1 MNRLNYHHLY
11 LFWIL
16 AKEGTFTKSAE
27 RLSIAQSAV
36 TSQIKQLEETLDM
49 KLMDRTNR
57 RKPVLTEEGKLVLE
71 FADSIFEKGEELLKW
86 SKLGIKSV
94 GQVVRI
100 GAISGLS
107 RNFQYEF
114 IAPLVERGDVKIEV
128 VTGDQEKLVRLL
140 KEHSLDMILSSHSV
154 PSEGR
159 VSFHSHVLNK
169 SPVVFVV
176 KNSLKIRSGDLKEHL
191 RKLPLCLPSKSFEAR
206 PELDAF
212 LGRLKLVPN
221 VIAEVDDIALLRILA
236 IRSGSVVAIPE
247 MGVINELKTRDLVI
261 VGKATGI
268 EQRFYA
274 VTRQRQ
280 FPSALAEKLIETI
293 RKKP

>member
-1 MNRLNYHHLY
+1 MNTLNYHHLY

-16 AKEGTFTKSAE
+16 TKEGTFTKSAE

-36 TSQIKQLEETLDM
+36 TSQIKQLEESLGMT
-49 KLMDRTNR
+49 LMDRANR

-71 FADSIFEKGEELLKW
+71 FVDFIFEKGEELLKW
-86 SKLGIKSV
+86 SKLGIKT
-94 GQVVRI
+94 GGHIIRI

-114 IAPLVERGDVKIEV
+114 IAPLFECEDVKIEV
-128 VTGDQEKLVRLL
+128 ITGDQEKLVRLL

-159 VSFHSHVLNK
+159 VSFFSHVLK
-169 SPVVFVV
+169 RSPVVFVV
-176 KNSLKIRSGDLKEHL
+176 KNNLKIRSGDLKEYL

-212 LGRLKLVPN
+212 LGRFKFIPN
-221 VIAEVDDIALLRILA
+221 VIAEVDDIALLRIFA
-236 IRSGSVVAIPE
+236 IRSGAVVAIPE
-247 MGVINELKTRDLVI
+247 MGVINELKTKDLIV
-261 VGKATGI
+261 VGKPLGI

-274 VTRQRQ
+274 VTRKRQ
-280 FPSALAEKLIETI
+280 IPSPLAEKLIDTI
-293 RKKP
+293 RNRN